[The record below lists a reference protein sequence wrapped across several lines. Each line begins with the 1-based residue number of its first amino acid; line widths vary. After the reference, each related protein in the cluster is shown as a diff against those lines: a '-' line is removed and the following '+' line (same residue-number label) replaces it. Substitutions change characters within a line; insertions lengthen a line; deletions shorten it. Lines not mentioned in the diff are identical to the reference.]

1 MLTCP
6 NCKNAG
12 LEETRYM
19 SETIDVCASCAGM
32 WFERNELSGLL
43 STVDNGEDDADFV
56 SQLGMEIKAS
66 GRACPECELMMTAY
80 HLLEGFEIEVD
91 VCKSCHGAWIDHE
104 EIEQVKSSPRI
115 REVLSNLNTSVSL
128 KTWLFQFLTQVPV
141 EYNIKPKIFPW
152 VTTSLLALNVLI
164 FCLYIFDQYP
174 MFWVLENFANI
185 PVFTANGEQL
195 YTLLTATFLHGGWM
209 HLIGNMYFLYVI
221 GDNIEDVLG
230 AKKYLLIYLGMG
242 IFASAV
248 STLLDMQSEIPRVG
262 ASGAI
267 AGLFALY
274 LLWFRNA
281 RITFMFVVWQKKL
294 SPPVYFSIWLAINIF
309 GVLSGEQ
316 GIDYWAHLG
325 GFIAGLVIGLVLRKS
340 VMEANPIVAM
350 LGSKSVKVS

>member
-1 MLTCP
+1 
-6 NCKNAG
+6 
-12 LEETRYM
+12 
-19 SETIDVCASCAGM
+19 
-32 WFERNELSGLL
+32 
-43 STVDNGEDDADFV
+43 
-56 SQLGMEIKAS
+56 
-66 GRACPECELMMTAY
+66 
-80 HLLEGFEIEVD
+80 
-91 VCKSCHGAWIDHE
+91 
-104 EIEQVKSSPRI
+104 
-115 REVLSNLNTSVSL
+115 
-128 KTWLFQFLTQVPV
+128 
-141 EYNIKPKIFPW
+141 
-152 VTTSLLALNVLI
+152 
-164 FCLYIFDQYP
+164 
-174 MFWVLENFANI
+174 
-185 PVFTANGEQL
+185 
-195 YTLLTATFLHGGWM
+195 M

-221 GDNIEDVLG
+221 GDNVEDVLG

-242 IFASAV
+242 IFASAI

-294 SPPVYFSIWLAINIF
+294 SPPIYFSIWLAINIF

-325 GFIAGLVIGLVLRKS
+325 GFIAGIVIGLALQKS